1 MNSRPPV
8 SRCGDAGSAV
18 AVAMVEIGH
27 MWVRVHERLMGVRV
41 RVTSRIGDIGVMAMV
56 AVVVRVFVVV

>member
-1 MNSRPPV
+1 M
-8 SRCGDAGSAV
+8 